1 LPLAEPVGPSV
12 PTVISKTGILCLPS
26 HMAPAQLAGVTSC
39 FVCEF
44 AATSKLMQA
53 LHPQKHHDQYPG
65 THQTSGSVQACTSAV
80 HVSTSSTTKR
90 RDDTISTDET
100 VASQD
105 VYWASEAVCAA
116 DICESSSVVSA
127 AGVDTSLLRRR

>member
-1 LPLAEPVGPSV
+1 
-12 PTVISKTGILCLPS
+12 
-26 HMAPAQLAGVTSC
+26 MAPAQLAGVTSC

-80 HVSTSSTTKR
+80 HVSTTKR

-105 VYWASEAVCAA
+105 VYWASEAALLTSASHQALYLQQASMRHCCVDD
-116 DICESSSVVSA
+116 DIN
-127 AGVDTSLLRRR
+127 